1 MAPGPWGQL
10 WRREEAAMG
19 AVVVVAAALD
29 VAAGLEKLT
38 LPRPAAAVAVERR
51 LVVVERGE
59 IAAASLPGDWM
70 YLARTGVGRLREG
83 QRAALVAAAARRR
96 RRIEPGGER
105 PEQPHLAAVVAAVAV
120 LLR

>member
-1 MAPGPWGQL
+1 M
-10 WRREEAAMG
+10 EAVA
-19 AVVVVAAALD
+19 VAAALD

-38 LPRPAAAVAVERR
+38 LPRPAAAAVVVVGRR
-51 LVVVERGE
+51 LVVERGE

-96 RRIEPGGER
+96 RRIEPGG
-105 PEQPHLAAVVAAVAV
+105 
-120 LLR
+120 

>member
-1 MAPGPWGQL
+1 
-10 WRREEAAMG
+10 MG
-19 AVVVVAAALD
+19 AVVAAAAALD

-70 YLARTGVGRLREG
+70 YLARTGVELGLREG
-83 QRAALVAAAARRR
+83 QQAALVAAAARRR
-96 RRIEPGGER
+96 RRIEPGGEK
-105 PEQPHLAAVVAAVAV
+105 PEQPHRAEVVAAVAV

>member
-10 WRREEAAMG
+10 WRREEAAME
-19 AVVVVAAALD
+19 AVVVAAAAFD

-38 LPRPAAAVAVERR
+38 LPRPAAAAAVGRR

-70 YLARTGVGRLREG
+70 YLARTGVGRLREV
-83 QRAALVAAAARRR
+83 QQAALVAAAARWR

-105 PEQPHLAAVVAAVAV
+105 PEQPHLAEVVVVAV